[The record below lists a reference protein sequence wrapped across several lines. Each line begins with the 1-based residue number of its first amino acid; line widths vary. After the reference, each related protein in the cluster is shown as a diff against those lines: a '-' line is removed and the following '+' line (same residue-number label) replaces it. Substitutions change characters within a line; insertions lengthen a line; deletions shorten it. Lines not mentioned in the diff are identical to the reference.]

1 MPLKVL
7 GPITSITKSGLVIT
21 RIEDYKNIP
30 RIGSFVFDANGEKI
44 GILIDIIGPINN
56 PYAVIR
62 VERKAILPSL
72 KPSMVLFYKY
82 EKEKKIKTPR

>member
-1 MPLKVL
+1 L
-7 GPITSITKSGLVIT
+7 GSITNITKSGLIIA

-30 RIGSFVFDANGEKI
+30 RIGSFVIDANGEKI
-44 GILIDIIGPINN
+44 GVLIDIIGPINS

-62 VERKAILPSL
+62 IEHKAILPSL

-82 EKEKKIKTPR
+82 KKEKKMKTPR